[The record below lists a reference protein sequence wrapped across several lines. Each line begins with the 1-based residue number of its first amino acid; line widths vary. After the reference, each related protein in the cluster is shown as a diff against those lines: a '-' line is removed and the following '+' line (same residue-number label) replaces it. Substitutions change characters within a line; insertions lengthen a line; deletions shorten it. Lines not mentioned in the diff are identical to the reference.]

1 MADRSERSD
10 DALPVGYVAAESAR
24 IARDK
29 ERREV
34 EEAKTASAPKTGGE

>member
-1 MADRSERSD
+1 MADRTERSD
-10 DALPVGYVAAESAR
+10 DDLPKGYVAAESAR

-34 EEAKTASAPKTGGE
+34 EEAKTAGAPTTGDD